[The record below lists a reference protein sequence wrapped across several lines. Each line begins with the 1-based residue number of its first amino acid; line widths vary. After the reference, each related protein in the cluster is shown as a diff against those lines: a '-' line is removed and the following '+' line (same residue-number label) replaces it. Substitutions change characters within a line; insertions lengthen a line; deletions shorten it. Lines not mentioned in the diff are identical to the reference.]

1 MKRIIS
7 LLIVIVMTCS
17 LLAGCDYNRS
27 PIVGEH
33 TTEPI
38 ISEVT
43 DPTTIPSDVVDD
55 PTVPAETE
63 PSIDDILKDEPEVGI
78 PHCEI
83 ELNTAFLTLNTGE
96 EMTLTVNINP
106 PLVETNWATTDENVA
121 IVDNG
126 FITAINAGTCTISV
140 TCQHGCADV
149 LCEVAVVEPIP
160 EKKFLIAIDAGH
172 QLKGNSNKEPLGPGS
187 SEMKNKVSSGTEGV
201 STGLPEYELN
211 LQVALKLQAALID
224 AGYDVLMI
232 RDTNDVNISN
242 AERAAVANEAHADAF
257 LRIHADGSDDSSR
270 TGAMTICMTKNNP
283 YNANIH
289 TESLSLSQFIIDGIC
304 EETGAKNR
312 GVWETDT
319 MTGINWSEVP
329 VTIIEMGFMTN
340 PNEDKLMSSSDYQ
353 DKIVSGIINGL
364 DLYFEQLQ

>member
-1 MKRIIS
+1 MRRIVLSCVVAVMLFSILTGCSPYPPIS
-7 LLIVIVMTCS
+7 DGGAIQPPTS
-17 LLAGCDYNRS
+17 DF
-27 PIVGEH
+27 
-33 TTEPI
+33 TESSTETPI
-38 ISEVT
+38 I
-43 DPTTIPSDVVDD
+43 PT
-55 PTVPAETE
+55 ETTQ
-63 PSIDDILKDEPEVGI
+63 PDDIESSTDATLNSEPNMEV

-83 ELNTAFLTLNTGE
+83 ELEQTTLTLYVGESVCLTPYIVTEAVGITWNTSDK
-96 EMTLTVNINP
+96 NI
-106 PLVETNWATTDENVA
+106 ATIED
-121 IVDNG
+121 G
-126 FITAINAGTCTISV
+126 LITAIGVGECTVSI
-140 TCQHGCADV
+140 TCQHGCVEARCDITI
-149 LCEVAVVEPIP
+149 VEPIP
-160 EKKFLIAIDAGH
+160 EKEFLIVIDAGH
-172 QLKGNSNKEPLGPGS
+172 QSKGNYNKEPLGPGS
-187 SEMKNKVSSGTEGV
+187 SEMKNKVSSGTEGI

-211 LQVALKLQAALID
+211 LQVALKLQKALIE

-232 RDTNDVNISN
+232 RTTNNVDISN
-242 AERAAVANEAHADAF
+242 AERAAVANDAHADAF